1 MSAEQRLAGQKPGA
15 EIPDVER
22 GVPQWNAHQARA
34 FAEGVRWDDLRAFL
48 AVCDAMSFRSAAVN
62 TAVAVNTL
70 RRRVERLE
78 TEVGAPLLRRD
89 VNGVTLTG
97 IGTQILKVAR
107 EMHASAD
114 YGRGDEQG
122 DLLIQ
127 PGEVRIACTEGL
139 GTFWLTPRL
148 IALQEELPEL
158 TISLQQTY
166 DAGADQSREVDVGVT
181 FHQPQNPDLVRSRI
195 AVLHFMLF
203 ASQDYLRRNG
213 TPTSFA
219 DLRDNHR
226 FIEQAG
232 PGINSELG
240 VNFFGS
246 ELPPGF
252 LTIRSNSALSV
263 YWAVIHGAGISA
275 FPTYVR
281 AISKELIPITIPA
294 HLRFD
299 LWLYYHVSA
308 RNSPSVRK
316 TIDWVKDAFD
326 GRKYPWFAD
335 EFVHPDQFPGA
346 DRQASVIRLYED
358 LTPRV
363 QYPPGVLPAKDGQ
376 G

>member
-1 MSAEQRLAGQKPGA
+1 MSAKRTLAERAPIA
-15 EIPDVER
+15 EIPVSEH
-22 GVPQWNAHQARA
+22 GVPRWNAHQARA
-34 FAEGVRWDDLRAFL
+34 FAERVRWDDLRAYL
-48 AVCDAMSFRSAAVN
+48 AVCDAMSFRSAAN
-62 TAVAVNTL
+62 STALAVNTL

-78 TEVGAPLLRRD
+78 LEVGAPLLRRD
-89 VNGVTLTG
+89 VNGVTLTD
-97 IGTQILKVAR
+97 IGSQVLSVAR
-107 EMHASAD
+107 EMQASTD
-114 YGRGDEQG
+114 YGRGDGHG
-122 DLLIQ
+122 DLLIR
-127 PGEVRIACTEGL
+127 PGEVRIGCTEGL

-148 IALQEELPEL
+148 ITLQDQFPDL

-166 DAGADQSREVDVGVT
+166 DAGADQSRDVDIGLT
-181 FHQPQNPDLVRSRI
+181 FTKPQNPELVRMRV

-213 TPTSFA
+213 APTSFA

-240 VNFFGS
+240 AHFFGA

-263 YWAVIHGAGISA
+263 YWAVIHGAGIGA
-275 FPTYVR
+275 FPTYTR

-308 RNSPSVRK
+308 RNSPSIRK
-316 TIDWVKDAFD
+316 TVEWVKAAFD
-326 GRKYPWFAD
+326 EEEYPWFAD
-335 EFVHPDQFPGA
+335 EFVHPDDFPGQ

-358 LTPRV
+358 MTPRV
-363 QYPPGVLPAKDGQ
+363 QYPPGVLPGRTN
-376 G
+376 